1 MWPDCELLVPS
12 FPSPIK
18 TRWTIYIF
26 WRFIAP
32 LYGNVGDG
40 LFLRYH
46 HYIDELCFYWCY
58 LHPSL
63 SLYTIDIY
71 RYPPVANSA
80 NWTST
85 IYFDDFHNCKL
96 SFLGIRRQPR
106 LITTTDLFQIWLWVK
121 IYWYHSGNGDHFSPT
136 MLVDNAGSLEFWWV
150 LTTLRHRGSCKGYQ
164 PGGKCRGAAMFFHG
178 GSPGVGDDFF
188 IPVGWWG
195 FKPWDILGWSLVVPY
210 IERRNFARHLSKN
223 WLKLFGHHLPDDH
236 IWSLCPSC
244 YISIERIHWLLGP
257 DTFWFGDFLRALKH
271 SILWLRKPW
280 LDLYINC
287 LEGPHSELGVHA

>member
-1 MWPDCELLVPS
+1 
-12 FPSPIK
+12 
-18 TRWTIYIF
+18 
-26 WRFIAP
+26 
-32 LYGNVGDG
+32 
-40 LFLRYH
+40 
-46 HYIDELCFYWCY
+46 
-58 LHPSL
+58 
-63 SLYTIDIY
+63 
-71 RYPPVANSA
+71 
-80 NWTST
+80 
-85 IYFDDFHNCKL
+85 
-96 SFLGIRRQPR
+96 
-106 LITTTDLFQIWLWVK
+106 
-121 IYWYHSGNGDHFSPT
+121 
-136 MLVDNAGSLEFWWV
+136 MLVHWSFDGFWLPSGIAEAARVTSLVENV
-150 LTTLRHRGSCKGYQ
+150 AVPRC
-164 PGGKCRGAAMFFHG
+164 FFMEG
-178 GSPGVGDDFF
+178 LQVSGMIFS